1 MIKKTLLF
9 TLVLVSNFTFA
20 QLDTRLNVED
30 LIKKK
35 VALNFEMGYDKFS
48 IELGNRFLLSPWTT
62 IATTDE
68 NGNIVGEEDINR
80 FGYVGTLRANF
91 YPKPKNTIDGF
102 HISPTID
109 FMRQKVKF
117 DDPHI
122 NTRLGAS
129 VLFGY
134 KYMIGDTKFAVQPEL
149 GLGYWFMDRTRLA
162 SGGKVTDDEFL
173 EEAIGFFKK
182 FRAVRMPLN
191 ITVNYRIGG

>member
-9 TLVLVSNFTFA
+9 TLVLASNLAFA

-62 IATTDE
+62 ISTTDE

-91 YPKPKNTIDGF
+91 YPNPKSTIDGF
-102 HISPTID
+102 HVSPTVD

-134 KYMIGDTKFAVQPEL
+134 KFMIGDTKFGVQPEL
-149 GLGYWFMDRTRLA
+149 GIGYWFMDRTRLA

-182 FRAVRMPLN
+182 FRAIRMPFN